1 MPTGK
6 LTGKRKA
13 VEPAPTYW
21 DECKVKYE
29 NPTNARDENLEAE
42 AIKGGLAAQKALK
55 TIVEKEG
62 KEGGIDQVFGPTL
75 ERMQAEERLR
85 SPSVAEPDMTEMLTS
100 YHHCLQNIMKQY
112 TSEDKSVQAN
122 KTCFGGAA
130 DSSRDGFVLGSD
142 CEIMPI
148 RANFVLNYLYM
159 ALLQQLVSILLVSAK
174 LPGFNVLFRI
184 IKYMCV
190 NNSTIGGCRTH
201 P

>member
-1 MPTGK
+1 
-6 LTGKRKA
+6 
-13 VEPAPTYW
+13 
-21 DECKVKYE
+21 
-29 NPTNARDENLEAE
+29 
-42 AIKGGLAAQKALK
+42 
-55 TIVEKEG
+55 
-62 KEGGIDQVFGPTL
+62 
-75 ERMQAEERLR
+75 MQAEERLR

-100 YHHCLQNIMKQY
+100 YHHCLQNIMDMR

-148 RANFVLNYLYM
+148 RANFVLNYLCM